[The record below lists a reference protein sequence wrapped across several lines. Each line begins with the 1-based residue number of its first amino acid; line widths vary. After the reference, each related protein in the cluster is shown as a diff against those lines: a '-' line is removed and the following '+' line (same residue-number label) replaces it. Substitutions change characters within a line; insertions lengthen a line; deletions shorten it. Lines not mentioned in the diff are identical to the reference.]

1 MEAIMSDLLQQIWDA
16 HIIDHF
22 FGRALLAG
30 IGVALVAGMLGCF
43 LVWRRLSFFGDALGH
58 AALLGVVIGILMS
71 INTTLSV
78 IVMSLGMAGLLAF
91 LQRQD
96 RVSSDTW
103 LAVISYGS
111 LSLGL
116 LVLSQFPGMRL
127 DPTSILF
134 GDILSVSHADL
145 LWIAFLIPLIGIIF
159 LLERRALLMVTI
171 DRDLASVAGINVR
184 RTEAIL
190 MISVAFATAIGLKS
204 MGGLLLPALFVIP
217 AATAA
222 QIARTPEGMIAW
234 SVACA
239 LFTTVVG
246 TFGSFYINTPTG
258 PLIVVLSVI
267 LLGTVSFFRR

>member
-1 MEAIMSDLLQQIWDA
+1 MSDLLQQIWDA